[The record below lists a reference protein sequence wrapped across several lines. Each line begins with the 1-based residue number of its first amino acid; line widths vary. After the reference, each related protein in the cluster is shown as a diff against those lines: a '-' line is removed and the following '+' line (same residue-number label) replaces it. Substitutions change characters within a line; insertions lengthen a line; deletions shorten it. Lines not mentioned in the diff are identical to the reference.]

1 MNKLKLV
8 ISAALIIVMGCVF
21 QSCDDNDDPIESEV
35 RYSTINRGGF
45 FTANMGTL
53 TFRIVNNYPYILPS
67 EGLSNYVEAPMIAFL
82 GQFNSLDEVAMP
94 SGANWQKQCNIEN
107 NGGYVAKVKWF
118 DATSR
123 EDKTGYILMFVEDLS
138 EPDSDSRPG
147 VFHNEINVAYRLLV
161 Y

>member
-35 RYSTINRGGF
+35 RYSTINRGEF
-45 FTANMGTL
+45 FSASMGTL

-82 GQFNSLDEVAMP
+82 GQFNSLDEVVMP
-94 SGANWQKQCNIEN
+94 SGAKWQKQYNIKN
-107 NGGYVAKVKWF
+107 NGGYVAKVKWY